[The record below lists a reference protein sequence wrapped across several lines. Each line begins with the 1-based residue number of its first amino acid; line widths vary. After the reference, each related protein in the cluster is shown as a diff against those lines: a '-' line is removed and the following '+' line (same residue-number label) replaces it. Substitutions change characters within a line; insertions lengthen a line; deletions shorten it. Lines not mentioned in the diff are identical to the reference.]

1 MSYCFNP
8 TCPTPDDVLNEH
20 ENICRHCGEELLL
33 QNRYRGVKL
42 LGKGGFG
49 QAIEIDDSGTRKV
62 LKILHD
68 DYSKSISLFKR
79 EAKVLQRLRHQGI
92 PRVEADGYFT
102 FIPKG
107 CIKPVHCLVM
117 EKIDGLTLKEWLEH
131 RNNKSIA
138 PEVARDWLKQLVEIL
153 AKLHKEGFFHRDIK
167 PDNIMLRQDGQLV
180 LIDFGAVREIT
191 NTYLSKVAG
200 RQEVTGIGTLGY
212 RAPEQLDGTAVP
224 QSDFFALGN
233 TFVYL
238 LTGKPPDDFPKNPDT
253 QQLIW
258 RDNAPQVSP
267 AFADVIDDLMA
278 WLPGQRPANAQVILQ
293 RLASGEGN
301 RYKLEP
307 QRHKEHKGLFRLLNS
322 VKVKYAALLLLGLV
336 GGAKLLSPQI
346 AIALNDRG
354 YQDYEQN
361 RPDSAQAYFKSAT
374 ILDTKLA
381 EAHYYLGVINEERQQ
396 IDGAVDK
403 YRAAIAAQHNFYRAY
418 NNLGRLYILNNNY
431 AAAVSILMKG
441 VEVTQD
447 ESEKAHLFKNL
458 GWALLG
464 QQNYAGARV
473 YLNKTIE
480 LDNSRPSPHCLLAQ
494 VLERQGNPKQALEEW
509 KICYKYGKVEKNLPE
524 VNNWLILARQRL
536 AVEKVK
542 Q

>member
-8 TCPTPDDVLNEH
+8 TCPTPDDVLNEN

-49 QAIEIDDSGTRKV
+49 RAIEIDDNGTRKV

-92 PRVEADGYFT
+92 PRVEADCYFT

-117 EKIDGLTLKEWLEH
+117 EKIDGSTLKEWLER

-212 RAPEQLDGTAVP
+212 RAPEQLNGSAVP

-238 LTGKPPDDFPKNPDT
+238 LTGKPPDDFPKNQDT

-258 RDNAPQVSP
+258 RDNAPQISP
-267 AFADVIDDLMA
+267 AFADLIDDLMA
-278 WLPGQRPANAQVILQ
+278 WLPGQRPATAQVILQ
-293 RLASGEGN
+293 RLAA
-301 RYKLEP
+301 LEVDAVGT
-307 QRHKEHKGLFRLLNS
+307 REHKERKGNLFGLLNS
-322 VKVKYAALLLLGLV
+322 VKVRYAALLVLGLV
-336 GGAKLLSPQI
+336 GVRLLSPQM
-346 AIALNDRG
+346 ALALNELG

-361 RPDSAQAYFKSAT
+361 RTDSAQAYFKSAT

-381 EAHYYLGVINEERQQ
+381 ESHYYLGVINEERQQ
-396 IDGAVDK
+396 IDRAVDK
-403 YRAAIAAQHNFYRAY
+403 YRAAIAAPHNFYRAY

-431 AAAVSILMKG
+431 AAAVPILRKG
-441 VEVTQD
+441 IEVTPD
-447 ESEKAHLFKNL
+447 KSEKEHLFKNL

-464 QQNYAGARV
+464 QQNYAGAKI
-473 YLNKTIE
+473 YLNKAIE
-480 LDNSRPSPHCLLAQ
+480 LNNSRPSPHCLLAQ
-494 VLERQGNPKQALEEW
+494 VLESQGNMKQALEEW
-509 KICYKYGKVEKNLPE
+509 KICYKYGKEDTNLPE